1 MRQAIHDENED
12 KRRRRSSSYM
22 DSKLRRSQAHPHQFG
37 EPVCCIC
44 HHRLH
49 SERRRRRRRKEEAA
63 KETTTKLLPILP
75 FPTTM
80 LRRGEHAGINLM
92 KRSNP
97 MT

>member
-1 MRQAIHDENED
+1 
-12 KRRRRSSSYM
+12 M

-49 SERRRRRRRKEEAA
+49 SERRRRKKEAA
-63 KETTTKLLPILP
+63 KETTTKLLPFLP
-75 FPTTM
+75 LPTTM